1 MAVQISNRKLLVVL
15 LAFLVVGAW
24 AHTSGLLGFGGI
36 AVNVLLGAFGVA
48 LLFPNARTRLWG
60 VIGRPVPLKAPIVA
74 ALTILLLSGSGMLG
88 SFAAVERA
96 AQERAAEVQREA
108 EQTRAFE
115 TALARAR
122 ELSDGQDA
130 IGAVQEYTKAERLGI
145 LPPEDVIRFGKALVS
160 LAGAQESEEKLDE
173 AASILRR
180 AKSKIPDDPAI
191 EAALTRVST
200 AAKARAEERA
210 KEHLALQEACVDDA
224 IRQAKEF
231 ARKADRIAAKPA
243 DLAKAARDLETLAT
257 DLAKEIENAKQCAK
271 EAAKVD
277 GTGQVGRDTDDKI
290 AALHAD
296 RERIAARAAKAE
308 ADRKAERFAKLAKE
322 LGSIGAGR
330 ALIVRVEQDAR
341 DTNTA
346 KITVSNAWHGRPH
359 QIRLQDAQAL
369 WKVWSQINYPV
380 KPDHTRLKLV
390 DLMGNEVGGSR
401 VLGGSMIWVK
411 D

>member
-1 MAVQISNRKLLVVL
+1 M
-15 LAFLVVGAW
+15 
-24 AHTSGLLGFGGI
+24 
-36 AVNVLLGAFGVA
+36 
-48 LLFPNARTRLWG
+48 
-60 VIGRPVPLKAPIVA
+60 
-74 ALTILLLSGSGMLG
+74 
-88 SFAAVERA
+88 
-96 AQERAAEVQREA
+96 
-108 EQTRAFE
+108 
-115 TALARAR
+115 
-122 ELSDGQDA
+122 
-130 IGAVQEYTKAERLGI
+130 
-145 LPPEDVIRFGKALVS
+145 PPEDVILFGKALVS
-160 LAGAQESEEKLDE
+160 FAGAQEGEEKLDE
-173 AASILRR
+173 AASTLRR

-200 AAKARAEERA
+200 AAKARSEERA

-243 DLAKAARDLETLAT
+243 DLAKAARDLETIAT
-257 DLAKEIENAKQCAK
+257 DLAKEIENAEQCAK
-271 EAAKVD
+271 EAAKVA
-277 GTGQVGRDTDDKI
+277 GTGQVGRDTDEKI

-296 RERIAARAAKAE
+296 RERIAARATKAE

-322 LGSIGAGR
+322 LGSIEAGR
-330 ALIVRVEQDAR
+330 ALIVSVEEYALNS
-341 DTNTA
+341 NTA
-346 KITVSNAWHGRPH
+346 KITVSNAWHGRPY
-359 QIRLQDAQAL
+359 QIRLQDAQPL